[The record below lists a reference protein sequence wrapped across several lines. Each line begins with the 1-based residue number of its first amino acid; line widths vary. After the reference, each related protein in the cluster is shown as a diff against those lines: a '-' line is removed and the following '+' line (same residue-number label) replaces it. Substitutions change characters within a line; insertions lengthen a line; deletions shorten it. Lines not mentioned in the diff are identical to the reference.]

1 MFKYVLISSIIFSSI
16 TFNPSNIDLNLY
28 KYFELNDTECNEKL
42 YKDVIISHIMK
53 DISNIV
59 LSHYNKEAV
68 IDTTS
73 LTILNIERP
82 FPESSVIFDISIKV
96 NPFIGS
102 HNTIGEDIV
111 IIRVSPSDSSFELI
125 NYKHV
130 Y

>member
-1 MFKYVLISSIIFSSI
+1 MFVRNILSFLSNVIS
-16 TFNPSNIDLNLY
+16 
-28 KYFELNDTECNEKL
+28 
-42 YKDVIISHIMK
+42 IS
-53 DISNIV
+53 
-59 LSHYNKEAV
+59 YKEAN

-102 HNTIGEDIV
+102 HNTIGEDILT
-111 IIRVSPSDSSFELI
+111 IRISPSDSSFELL

-130 Y
+130 YGEVRN